1 MLKRIAKAVR
11 KRRQRRLNKW
21 TKKYLE
27 NVTPLIVDGVT
38 GHATKR
44 RIMTVKFYLGYGK
57 KRNAKFTSLLVRRM
71 NNPHSRRYSTRQ
83 MLRTAASRRKTQRE
97 LERKPIYG
105 KGYATYDDKTVPVWM
120 VPWLNRARARGW
132 IGRVVSGVRSE
143 AYSIHLC
150 YNMCGRSSCPGR
162 CGGASS
168 NHNMEANEGYPNG
181 ALDVSDYARFG
192 RIMREIGAPLH
203 NLLGAQDPVHFSV
216 SGR

>member
-1 MLKRIAKAVR
+1 MLKRLRKRIVR
-11 KRRQRRLNKW
+11 RRQRRLNNW

-57 KRNAKFTSLLVRRM
+57 KRNARFTSLLVRRM
-71 NNPHSRRYSTRQ
+71 AHPHSQRFGQ
-83 MLRTAASRRKTQRE
+83 MLATGANRRRQQRQHERNPRT
-97 LERKPIYG
+97 G
-105 KGYATYDDKTVPVWM
+105 KGYATYDGKTVPAWTVKY
-120 VPWLNRARARGW
+120 LNQARERGW
-132 IGRVVSGVRSE
+132 RGRVVSGVRTE

-150 YNMCGRSSCPGR
+150 YNICGRSSCPGK

-168 NHNMEANEGYPNG
+168 NHNMEPDGRYPDG

-192 RIMREIGAPLH
+192 QIMRDIGAPLR
-203 NLLGAQDPVHFSV
+203 NVLGAQDPVHFSP